1 VSESFG
7 KRVRRLRIARRWSQ
21 QELSMRSFISTPH
34 ISSIER
40 SKRQPS
46 LEYAKRLADSLG
58 VSLNVLCEE
67 ESDFV
72 IPRMKNS
79 TDEWPLPMQNF
90 ILNEAAAPYL
100 ELARKMST
108 LPLEDSNFLKT
119 MIELLSGKR
128 PESSEKN
135 LEPSGKRPES

>member
-1 VSESFG
+1 MSESFG
-7 KRVRRLRIARRWSQ
+7 KRVRRLRIARHWSQ
-21 QELSMRSFISTPH
+21 QELSMRCSISTPH

-46 LEYAKRLADSLG
+46 LEYAKRLADALG

-67 ESDFV
+67 DSDFV

-79 TDEWPLPMQNF
+79 TDEWPAVIQNF

-108 LPLEDSNFLKT
+108 LPQEDSKFLGI

-128 PESSEKN
+128 PETVGN
-135 LEPSGKRPES
+135 P